1 MGTQQMLYVILG
13 VILIGIA
20 MVIGL
25 SLFVANGIQSNKDEM
40 IHDLNNI
47 TQYAYAYKIRLKSL
61 GGGGNSYQNY
71 TLPVQLK
78 SNDNATYTIQV
89 PGTATGIT
97 FRGTSLSGN
106 GYIDAIVDDNGVPAI
121 DDSNFNN

>member
-25 SLFVANGIQSNKDEM
+25 SLFVANGVQSNKDEI

-47 TQYAYAYKIRLKSL
+47 TQNAYAYKIRLKSL

-71 TLPVQLK
+71 TLPNQLK
-78 SNDNATYTIQV
+78 SNDNASYNIQV
-89 PGTATGIT
+89 AGNATGIT
-97 FRGTSLSGN
+97 FRGTSAAGN
-106 GYIDAIVDDNGVPAI
+106 GYLDAIVDANGVPTI